1 MSITRKRGNRDPER
15 IRNEMEDIFHSMFV
29 HARSVQRRVP
39 NGLTLT
45 WRPPIEVYE
54 TEDALWVLAEVAGL
68 DQDQIE
74 LAIDDRIL
82 TIRGERP
89 PLCGESHRSI
99 HEMGILY
106 GPFAADVYL
115 PFAVDYVPYTGSH
128 VVTQLQLLLFS
139 GLAFFVLL
147 EQLKLVHLHSDLK
160 PGERVSLRFAAHGER
175 HLPRFERCNQED

>member
-1 MSITRKRGNRDPER
+1 MSITRKRRDRDPER
-15 IRNEMEDIFHSMFV
+15 IRHEMEDIFHSMFI

-39 NGLTLT
+39 NGLAIT

-54 TEDALWVLAEVAGL
+54 TEDALWVLAEIAGL
-68 DQDQIE
+68 SQDQIE

-89 PLCGESHRSI
+89 PLCGDSHRSI

-115 PFAVDYVPYTGSH
+115 PFAVDYENIEASYDNGLLRVR
-128 VVTQLQLLLFS
+128 LQRI
-139 GLAFFVLL
+139 
-147 EQLKLVHLHSDLK
+147 Q
-160 PGERVSLRFAAHGER
+160 PTRVAINIQKA
-175 HLPRFERCNQED
+175 P

>member
-15 IRNEMEDIFHSMFV
+15 IRHEMEDIFHSMFV

-54 TEDALWVLAEVAGL
+54 TEDALWVLAEIAGL
-68 DQDQIE
+68 EQDQIE

-115 PFAVDYVPYTGSH
+115 PFAVDYDSIEASYDKGLLRVRLRRVQPTR
-128 VVTQLQLLLFS
+128 VAINLQE
-139 GLAFFVLL
+139 AT
-147 EQLKLVHLHSDLK
+147 
-160 PGERVSLRFAAHGER
+160 
-175 HLPRFERCNQED
+175 

>member
-1 MSITRKRGNRDPER
+1 MAITRKRGGRDPER
-15 IRNEMEDIFHSMFV
+15 IRNEMEDIFHSMFI

-39 NGLTLT
+39 NGLALT

-54 TEDALWVLAEVAGL
+54 TEDALWVLAEIAGL
-68 DQDQIE
+68 SQDQIE

-89 PLCGESHRSI
+89 PLCGDSHRSI

-115 PFAVDYVPYTGSH
+115 PFAVDY
-128 VVTQLQLLLFS
+128 
-139 GLAFFVLL
+139 
-147 EQLKLVHLHSDLK
+147 
-160 PGERVSLRFAAHGER
+160 ERVEASYDNGLLRVRLQRVQPTRVAIN
-175 HLPRFERCNQED
+175 LQQST

>member
-54 TEDALWVLAEVAGL
+54 TEDALWVLAEIAGL

-115 PFAVDYVPYTGSH
+115 PFAVDYERIEASYDKGLLRVR
-128 VVTQLQLLLFS
+128 LQ
-139 GLAFFVLL
+139 
-147 EQLKLVHLHSDLK
+147 
-160 PGERVSLRFAAHGER
+160 RVQPTRVAINLQQA
-175 HLPRFERCNQED
+175 P